1 MHFSFQVVWRRPC
14 RRWQDLLRAV
24 DTSTGLRRRMYS
36 SNVANVVDDFEVLVI
51 DCGSASVFFLET
63 SEGTGCTAAS
73 LSEHKWS
80 LRKFQAV

>member
-1 MHFSFQVVWRRPC
+1 MPWTHPQASEEEC
-14 RRWQDLLRAV
+14 IAA
-24 DTSTGLRRRMYS
+24 MY
-36 SNVANVVDDFEVLVI
+36 VANVVDDFEVLVI